1 MEMPVPCSKCGEW
14 IELNDTRESDIS
26 KELVCSE
33 CYDIDR
39 EAYELKEE
47 IVDLQLDLDNEPEY
61 MKGQRR
67 EYKKEIKEKKA
78 RIVELGYSFEDLM
91 Y

>member
-1 MEMPVPCSKCGEW
+1 MCDKCGEW
-14 IELNDTRESDIS
+14 IELNSTRESDID
-26 KELVCSE
+26 KKLVCPE
-33 CYDIDR
+33 CYNVDR
-39 EAYELKEE
+39 EVYELKEE
-47 IVDLQLDLDNEPEY
+47 IVDLQLDLDNEAEY

-78 RIVELGYSFEDLM
+78 RILELGYSYEDLT